1 MNTIRLE
8 CTKGS
13 SNKFYEFQGTQT
25 NDRYTVK
32 AVYGRIGQTG
42 LVTVLYDGVSKTEGE
57 KVFEKK
63 KSEKLKKGY
72 IIVSRNGNSVQPVVE
87 EKKTLMFP

>member
-1 MNTIRLE
+1 MNTVRLE

-25 NDRYTVK
+25 NNRYTVN
-32 AVYGRIGQTG
+32 AIYGRIGQTG
-42 LVTVLYDGVSKTEGE
+42 QISLIYDGISKTEAE
-57 KVFEKK
+57 KEFEKK

-72 IIVSRNGNSVQPVVE
+72 IVVSRNGNSVKPAAE